1 MKLHRSENGLMRGLL
16 KIKRMKKTVLIILS
30 FLLLLSGCYYDNEET
45 LYPGSGNCE
54 QVEVKFSVHVW
65 PVLQANGCV
74 NCHSGQAPS
83 GNISLENYS
92 AVKIQA
98 LNGKL
103 YGSISH
109 SSGFS
114 PMPKGGNKMT
124 TCNISRIKAWID
136 AGALN
141 N

>member
-1 MKLHRSENGLMRGLL
+1 MR
-16 KIKRMKKTVLIILS
+16 KILLIIS
-30 FLLLLSGCYYDNEET
+30 PFLMFASGCYYDNEEI

-83 GNISLENYS
+83 GNISLENYN

-114 PMPKGGNKMT
+114 AMPKGGNKMNA
-124 TCNISRIKAWID
+124 CSINRIKAWID
-136 AGALN
+136 AGVLN